1 MQKCPPEIHAY
12 IFELA
17 CTDGGAAGIALSTV
31 SHYVRAMSAPYQWQ
45 TLAVAGTA
53 QTVCLAER
61 ILSLSSSSP
70 PLSSPHLQQQQQQE
84 QLGIDAAKGKGK
96 AKLGG
101 PAITHLFVSN
111 RTGSRARELRYT
123 EMGATRDMAER
134 RRIEAVFN
142 AEADAWA
149 RAVRVLFAYAAPT
162 LRTLAMMCYDI
173 HVSPNGRLFFSDL
186 KRYRFP
192 RLEELSIRGGFDTRL
207 RDFDGAAGGAPTTM
221 TLRVRASEGGEPEGG
236 TTRGSGGASPPT
248 TTTIMMED
256 GHEHEHE
263 AEATLPALRRLHL
276 ASPISFDLFL
286 HRLRPLAPHLTH
298 LRLSELLAFDF
309 DMARALHSELAERGA
324 VPAQFPRLRERQWSA
339 EPRAGPVDWE
349 RFLPPPGMLRRLV
362 VQPAQL
368 PPAPEQLCGCCSGY
382 YRVDDM
388 TRLLREMAREARG
401 GCCGRGRGRGRG
413 AGAMGGE
420 GDDRDEEED
429 EDDESVFVF
438 LPPGPRHN
446 AYSFEEGYRHW
457 LGRAGGER
465 GCWIDQDKVDIDATP
480 PVPATMADSDD
491 GLRLWDI
498 GVKRSI
504 SRSWF

>member
-1 MQKCPPEIHAY
+1 MQKCPPEIHAH

-17 CTDGGAAGIALSTV
+17 CTDGGAAGIALSAV
-31 SHYVRAMSAPYQWQ
+31 SHYVRAISTPYQWH

-53 QTVCLAER
+53 QTVRLAER
-61 ILSLSSSSP
+61 IRSYSNPSSDSSLPSP
-70 PLSSPHLQQQQQQE
+70 QQQQPQQ
-84 QLGIDAAKGKGK
+84 GVDSGKGKGK
-96 AKLGG
+96 ARRDG
-101 PAITHLFVSN
+101 PAISHLFVSN
-111 RTGSRARELRYT
+111 RSASRGRELRYV
-123 EMGATRDMAER
+123 EIGATRDMAER

-149 RAVRVLFAYAAPT
+149 RAVRVIFAYAAPT

-207 RDFDGAAGGAPTTM
+207 RDYDGAVGGTARLARLRAGAGG
-221 TLRVRASEGGEPEGG
+221 EGEGE
-236 TTRGSGGASPPT
+236 TREPGEVSPA
-248 TTTIMMED
+248 MDDEYED
-256 GHEHEHE
+256 VEEDE
-263 AEATLPALRRLHL
+263 PTLPALRRLHL

-286 HRLRPLAPHLTH
+286 HRLHPLAPNLTH
-298 LRLSELLAFDF
+298 IRLSELLAFDY

-324 VPAQFPRLRERQWSA
+324 VPAQFPRLRERQWNA
-339 EPRAGPVDWE
+339 EPRAVPVDWE
-349 RFLPPPGMLRRLV
+349 RFLPPPGKLRRLV

-388 TRLLREMAREARG
+388 TRLLREMARES
-401 GCCGRGRGRGRG
+401 RGRCRRSCGGDNVMGHEDGRYDDD
-413 AGAMGGE
+413 
-420 GDDRDEEED
+420 GDDDEA
-429 EDDESVFVF
+429 VFVF

-446 AYSFEEGYRHW
+446 AYSFGEGYRDW
-457 LGRAGGER
+457 LGRAAGER
-465 GCWIDQDKVDIDATP
+465 GCWVEQDEVDIDALP
-480 PVPATMADSDD
+480 PPPTATED
-491 GLRLWDI
+491 GLRMWDV

-504 SRSWF
+504 SRNWF

>member
-31 SHYVRAMSAPYQWQ
+31 SHYVRAISAPYQWY
-45 TLAVAGTA
+45 TLGVAGTT
-53 QTVCLAER
+53 QTVRLAER
-61 ILSLSSSSP
+61 IRALSDSSTGSSLP
-70 PLSSPHLQQQQQQE
+70 SSQQQKQQQSI
-84 QLGIDAAKGKGK
+84 GSAKGKGK
-96 AKLGG
+96 GKAGRDA

-111 RTGSRARELRYT
+111 RTASRGRELRYA
-123 EMGATRDMAER
+123 EIGATRDMAER

-142 AEADAWA
+142 TEADAWA
-149 RAVRVLFAYAAPT
+149 RAVRIIFAYAAPT

-207 RDFDGAAGGAPTTM
+207 RDYDGAVGGTAMTTRLPRLRAGVGG
-221 TLRVRASEGGEPEGG
+221 EGGGG
-236 TTRGSGGASPPT
+236 TGELGEVSPV
-248 TTTIMMED
+248 MGEYDED
-256 GHEHEHE
+256 IEEDE
-263 AEATLPALRRLHL
+263 PTLPALRRLHL

-286 HRLRPLAPHLTH
+286 HRLHPLAPSLTH
-298 LRLSELLAFDF
+298 IRLSELLAFDY

-324 VPAQFPRLRERQWSA
+324 VPAQFPRLHERQWNA
-339 EPRAGPVDWE
+339 EPRAVPVDWE
-349 RFLPPPGMLRRLV
+349 RFLPPPGKLRRLV

-388 TRLLREMAREARG
+388 TRLLREMARES
-401 GCCGRGRGRGRG
+401 RGRRRSWGGSS
-413 AGAMGGE
+413 AMGFE
-420 GDDRDEEED
+420 DDRLSYGDEEED
-429 EDDESVFVF
+429 GDEGDDDDDDDADEAVFVF

-446 AYSFEEGYRHW
+446 AYSFEEGYRNW
-457 LGRAGGER
+457 LGRAAGGR
-465 GCWIDQDKVDIDATP
+465 GCWVEQDEVDIDAMP
-480 PVPATMADSDD
+480 PPPTATED
-491 GLRLWDI
+491 GLRMWDV

-504 SRSWF
+504 SRNWF

>member
-17 CTDGGAAGIALSTV
+17 CTDGGAAGIALSSV
-31 SHYVRAMSAPYQWQ
+31 SHYVRAISAPYQWY

-53 QTVCLAER
+53 QTVRLAER
-61 ILSLSSSSP
+61 IQSFSSP
-70 PLSSPHLQQQQQQE
+70 TTTAISSTSPSSLQQQ
-84 QLGIDAAKGKGK
+84 LSLDPAKAKGK
-96 AKLGG
+96 AKLSG

-111 RTGSRARELRYT
+111 RTPSRGRELRYT

-134 RRIEAVFN
+134 RRIEAMFN

-207 RDFDGAAGGAPTTM
+207 RDYDGAAGGAMM
-221 TLRVRASEGGEPEGG
+221 TLRSRAAEGG
-236 TTRGSGGASPPT
+236 TRDAGGGSSPA
-248 TTTIMMED
+248 MMKYGEGQDGDED
-256 GHEHEHE
+256 EDEP
-263 AEATLPALRRLHL
+263 TLPALRRLHL

-286 HRLRPLAPHLTH
+286 HRLRPLAPGLTH

-324 VPAQFPRLRERQWSA
+324 VPAQFPRLREKQWSA
-339 EPRAGPVDWE
+339 EPRAVPVDWE
-349 RFLPPPGMLRRLV
+349 RFLPPPDKLRRLV

-388 TRLLREMAREARG
+388 TRLLREMARES
-401 GCCGRGRGRGRG
+401 CGRGRGRDRG
-413 AGAMGGE
+413 GGGE
-420 GDDRDEEED
+420 DDKHEYEYD
-429 EDDESVFVF
+429 DDESVFVF
-438 LPPGPRHN
+438 VPPGPRHN
-446 AYSFEEGYRHW
+446 AYSFEEGYRDW
-457 LGRAGGER
+457 LGRAVGER
-465 GCWIDQDKVDIDATP
+465 GCWIEQDEVDIDA
-480 PVPATMADSDD
+480 VPSAPSEAAGD
-491 GLRLWDI
+491 GMRMWDV
-498 GVKRSI
+498 GVKRSV
-504 SRSWF
+504 SRNWF

>member
-1 MQKCPPEIHAY
+1 MHKCPPELHAY

-17 CTDGGAAGIALSTV
+17 CTDGGPTGTALSAV
-31 SHYVRAMSAPYQWQ
+31 SRYVRAMSAPYQWQ
-45 TLAVAGTA
+45 TLTVAGTP
-53 QTVCLAER
+53 QTVRLAER
-61 ILSLSSSSP
+61 IRSSSSSP
-70 PLSSPHLQQQQQQE
+70 SSPSPHQQQ
-84 QLGIDAAKGKGK
+84 QLGIDSAKGKEK
-96 AKLGG
+96 TKLLGG
-101 PAITHLFVSN
+101 PVISHLFVSN
-111 RTGSRARELRYT
+111 RTASRARELRYT

-149 RAVRVLFAYAAPT
+149 CAVRVLFAYAAPM

-186 KRYRFP
+186 KRYHFP

-207 RDFDGAAGGAPTTM
+207 RDYDGAVSSATLLRRDADGETSGAGTGA
-221 TLRVRASEGGEPEGG
+221 RHGY
-236 TTRGSGGASPPT
+236 
-248 TTTIMMED
+248 D
-256 GHEHEHE
+256 DE
-263 AEATLPALRRLHL
+263 AEAEDAPTLPVLRRLHL

-286 HRLRPLAPHLTH
+286 HRLRPLAPSLTH
-298 LRLSELLAFDF
+298 VRLSELLAFDY

-324 VPAQFPRLRERQWSA
+324 VPAQFPRLHERQWSA
-339 EPRAGPVDWE
+339 EPRAVPVDWE
-349 RFLPPPGMLRRLV
+349 RFLPPPGALRRLV

-388 TRLLREMAREARG
+388 TRLLREMAREACDG
-401 GCCGRGRGRGRG
+401 
-413 AGAMGGE
+413 GGE
-420 GDDRDEEED
+420 DDDEEG
-429 EDDESVFVF
+429 SIFVF

-446 AYSFEEGYRHW
+446 AYSFEEGYRDW
-457 LGRAGGER
+457 LGRAAGGR
-465 GCWIDQDKVDIDATP
+465 GCWKERHEIDIDAKPLRP
-480 PVPATMADSDD
+480 PVADD

-504 SRSWF
+504 SRTWF